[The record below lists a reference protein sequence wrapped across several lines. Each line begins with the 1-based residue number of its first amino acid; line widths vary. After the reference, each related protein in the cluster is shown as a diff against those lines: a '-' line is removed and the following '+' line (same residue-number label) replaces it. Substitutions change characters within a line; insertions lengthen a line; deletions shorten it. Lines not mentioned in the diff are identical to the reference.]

1 MSQREEKRNKNRFS
15 ILRWVP
21 GFLLSLI
28 AVVALFKF
36 VPVDK
41 AIEVLKTVP
50 VTYYLM
56 AAFFTFI
63 FLLVRS
69 IGWQALLGFRAN
81 YKETFLKLSLGYFIN
96 NIFPFRLGELS
107 RAVFMGASL
116 KVNPGSILSSIFLE
130 RVFDLII
137 LAFFLLITL
146 PLVVGMAWVKT
157 TAWMIMVAMI
167 LGLVVLF
174 FILQNSAKV
183 LRVLEKFENRKNI
196 FIRVI
201 IAFIRSLMDG
211 LATLKNPK
219 QLLVGFGGVLGSWMV
234 SFVQFSLF
242 LRLFVNNTEWWWGVF
257 ANSVLAL
264 GIALP
269 SAPAGLGLYESS
281 IVAGL
286 KLFNIDESIALAFGL
301 LMHISQF
308 VLIAILGVFALY
320 RDGYSLKHMYS
331 QLLQFK
337 EKINQEKQSGE
348 THA

>member
-41 AIEVLKTVP
+41 AIAVLKTVP
-50 VTYYLM
+50 VTYYLL

-157 TAWMIMVAMI
+157 TAWMIMVGMI

-183 LRVLEKFENRKNI
+183 EIVLEKLEKKNNI

-211 LATLKNPK
+211 LATLMNPK
-219 QLLVGFGGVLGSWMV
+219 QLLIGFGGVLGSWIV
-234 SFVQFSLF
+234 SFVQ
-242 LRLFVNNTEWWWGVF
+242 
-257 ANSVLAL
+257 
-264 GIALP
+264 
-269 SAPAGLGLYESS
+269 
-281 IVAGL
+281 
-286 KLFNIDESIALAFGL
+286 
-301 LMHISQF
+301 
-308 VLIAILGVFALY
+308 
-320 RDGYSLKHMYS
+320 
-331 QLLQFK
+331 
-337 EKINQEKQSGE
+337 
-348 THA
+348 